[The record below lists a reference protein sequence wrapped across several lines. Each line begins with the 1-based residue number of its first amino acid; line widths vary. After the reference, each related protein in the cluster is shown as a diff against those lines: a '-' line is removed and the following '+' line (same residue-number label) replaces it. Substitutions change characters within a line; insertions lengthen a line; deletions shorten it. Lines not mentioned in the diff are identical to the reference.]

1 MRPSSPVNEPRGVSL
16 RDVVLIVYGVLF
28 VLLGLIMLYRV
39 IRLGGSPVGLGVGGG
54 FVLLGVYR
62 LRFVL
67 GYYFARKREGRSD
80 VRG

>member
-1 MRPSSPVNEPRGVSL
+1 M
-16 RDVVLIVYGVLF
+16 LIVYGFLF
-28 VLLGLIMLYRV
+28 VLLGLIILYRV
-39 IRLGGSPVGLGVGGG
+39 VRLGGSSVGLGLGGG

>member
-1 MRPSSPVNEPRGVSL
+1 MNEPRGVSL
-16 RDVVLIVYGVLF
+16 RDAVLIVYGVLF

-39 IRLGGSPVGLGVGGG
+39 IRLGGNPVGLGVGGG

>member
-1 MRPSSPVNEPRGVSL
+1 VNEPRGVSL

-28 VLLGLIMLYRV
+28 VLLGLIILYRV

-62 LRFVL
+62 VRFVL
-67 GYYFARKREGRSD
+67 GYYFARKREERSD